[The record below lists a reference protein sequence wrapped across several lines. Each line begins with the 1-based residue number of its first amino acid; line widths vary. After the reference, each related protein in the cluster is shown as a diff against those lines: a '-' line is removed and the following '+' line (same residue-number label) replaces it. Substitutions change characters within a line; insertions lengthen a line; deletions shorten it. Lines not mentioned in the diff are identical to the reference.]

1 MQKKLDQY
9 STFSSIIG
17 LDTIQI
23 GEEVSGG
30 VGVVRKRSNAAGYKK
45 IAVGFE
51 PIRKREII
59 ALNDNKGYFWIHWR
73 ARSPGL

>member
-1 MQKKLDQY
+1 M
-9 STFSSIIG
+9 FSSIIG

-23 GEEVSGG
+23 GEEVSGGGGG

-51 PIRKREII
+51 PIRNREII
-59 ALNDNKGYFWIHWR
+59 ALNDNKGYF
-73 ARSPGL
+73 